1 MVRDHGALYNPLP
14 CRATSLRCSHPHCHA
29 RLTGRVL
36 HAALQHGIQALSHT
50 WCAIK
55 VHRTT
60 KSTTW
65 TTTQGSTAFHAWS
78 LVCTSSLIPSSR
90 KLDLVEKE
98 GQEQKKWV
106 MKRRCAV
113 TNTRTVEFAVLMV
126 TQCYVLGPT
135 FSSPSNFPTSWAA
148 YPSFPMVFCPYL
160 DDLPIT

>member
-14 CRATSLRCSHPHCHA
+14 RRATSLRCSHPHCHA

-36 HAALQHGIQALSHT
+36 HAALQRGIQALSHT

-55 VHRTT
+55 AYRTT

-78 LVCTSSLIPSSR
+78 LACTSSLIPSPR
-90 KLDLVEKE
+90 KLDLVKKE
-98 GQEQKKWV
+98 GQEQKKRV

-113 TNTRTVEFAVLMV
+113 TNTRTVEFAVLMA
-126 TQCYVLGPT
+126 TQLRRTWKDSEGAQGKDIQTRGNRCASRKTWSCKEG
-135 FSSPSNFPTSWAA
+135 
-148 YPSFPMVFCPYL
+148 
-160 DDLPIT
+160 